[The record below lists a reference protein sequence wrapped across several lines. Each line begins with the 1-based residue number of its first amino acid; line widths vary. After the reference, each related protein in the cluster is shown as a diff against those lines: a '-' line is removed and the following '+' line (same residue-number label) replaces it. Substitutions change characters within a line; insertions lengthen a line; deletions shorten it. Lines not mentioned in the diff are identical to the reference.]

1 MNLRSSITSSALA
14 IAGFGLWS
22 YAGSQLKNNGNFEYD
37 PNPLGLKRS
46 PYGQV
51 IAMAIQAPIDA
62 DWHGGLE
69 IHDMPPA
76 PGESHDEDHAC
87 EDEHCDHDHSVAQD
101 EHGSC
106 GDPDCD
112 HDHGHVGHDHALAE
126 NKEHA
131 GHEGCSDPHCTSDHG
146 ASDPAPRSLI
156 SRLSKA
162 VTQRTNHHPPSPAH
176 KFYLRQEI
184 EKKLR
189 FAYNL
194 DPSHYANYN
203 AYNLFITESTLGT
216 SKATQGVLNAHAIR
230 LAEGTMRY
238 CLSET
243 TDPRPALTAAS
254 AAYNIFERRMLS
266 EDKPSTNE
274 LREQLAMIDFCLN
287 RHFQLLQESFGN
299 GLWASL
305 SPLRQKEVTDRSA
318 FTLKLRDS
326 AEKTIMRLET
336 PDRSTVGIDPS

>member
-1 MNLRSSITSSALA
+1 MNLRSSITTSALA

-22 YAGSQLKNNGNFEYD
+22 YAGSQLKNSGTFEYD

-76 PGESHDEDHAC
+76 AGESPDDAAAC
-87 EDEHCDHDHSVAQD
+87 EDEHCDHDH
-101 EHGSC
+101 G
-106 GDPDCD
+106 
-112 HDHGHVGHDHALAE
+112 HDSQDHALAK
-126 NKEHA
+126 NKEHK
-131 GHEGCSDPHCTSDHG
+131 GCSDPDCTSDHG
-146 ASDPAPRSLI
+146 GSDPAPGSLI
-156 SRLSKA
+156 ARLANA
-162 VTQRTNHHPPSPAH
+162 VAKRTNPHPPSPAH

-203 AYNLFITESTLGT
+203 AYNLFITESSLGT
-216 SKATQGVLNAHAIR
+216 SEDTQDILNAHAVR
-230 LAEGTMRY
+230 LADGTIRY
-238 CLSET
+238 CLRET

-254 AAYNIFERRMLS
+254 AAYNIFERGMLS
-266 EDKPSTNE
+266 KDKPSTAE
-274 LREQLAMIDFCLN
+274 MRQQLAVMDFCLS
-287 RHFQLLQESFGN
+287 RHFQLLQEALDN

-305 SPLRQKEVTDRSA
+305 SPLRQQEVTDRST
-318 FTLKLRDS
+318 FTLKLRDT
-326 AEKTIMRLET
+326 AEKTIMRLEN